1 MNQFE
6 KCNKFISLIITTAE
20 EFNYINIQH
29 IDQKSPANKTD
40 NVFMK
45 DAPEFSI

>member
-20 EFNYINIQH
+20 EFNYIQH
-29 IDQKSPANKTD
+29 IDQKSPSNKNNAD